1 VARGLHAPT
10 QQESSRVVS
19 VGVGERLCDPSVA
32 LTRAR
37 VKESSRVREV
47 DFIVRLQELVDS
59 PVSGLDADAK
69 ARMLLAASERVRHGD
84 AGLECRV
91 VPFVPGWRPIDEALH
106 PGLGSSDPAALVLAH
121 NGPRQIEN
129 VAYVLFDI
137 GDRVGRPLELDVT
150 LSFVRRDA
158 SSESILIPG
167 WDRRPVRAMAFDG
180 GAGRQVVLRDAD
192 LRLGGVERIALVFLP
207 EVDLLPGKGWSWEQ
221 LDKTLRDAATD
232 AEDPYTFGHLFAQH
246 VRVELRVTE
255 GGVPVAGAEARLLV
269 CDASRFGSLYERLVE
284 RLVAPDT
291 TRQAS
296 ACGVPDPGAAFH
308 PWYPVLEIGGN
319 KAELYKRALIA
330 DIVDK
335 RRNLTDP
342 CWLLQVGLYLEFLT
356 FLGVAE
362 AVRDDHGDL
371 LTPSERLAFARSPW
385 FAQIRDRINPTR
397 WREVWKLHRIAF
409 PARGVPR
416 TGPVSAR
423 NLLGKRRATLAFLE
437 AHHDDLKHAIE
448 LAGPNHHNAQETWQ
462 RVFRDAE
469 RAVLRMTPAAF
480 PELGFLPAQVREF
493 VLWHKRGQL
502 GLERSLRV
510 PTPMTRLLG
519 DHDGLFASACTQY
532 RGSMNA
538 VAAWSKERLLID
550 FTGDECIPREASLL
564 ETRIA
569 RPAQVA
575 LLQRRDGYEEG
586 LDLPVELP
594 VEYERST
601 EDLSRLLHDVPIFA
615 SLTSDERLELVRTAR
630 QVRLGPLERL
640 VVQGQVG
647 TSLFVVAEGA
657 VEVLLRREDG
667 RDWPLD
673 TRVRG
678 SVIGEMSL
686 LTGAPRAATVR
697 AVTGATVYEIGK
709 RQYEPLLRRRPE
721 LLDELAAIVEQRLRQ
736 QAERLHTYDAD
747 RERKAIRDRINRF
760 MNSG

>member
-1 VARGLHAPT
+1 MIERSIMARPAIRPSPSTLP
-10 QQESSRVVS
+10 RV
-19 VGVGERLCDPSVA
+19 R
-32 LTRAR
+32 
-37 VKESSRVREV
+37 ESSRVREV

-69 ARMLLAASERVRHGD
+69 ARILLAAAERVRQGE
-84 AGLECRV
+84 AGPECRV
-91 VPFVPGWRPIDEALH
+91 VPFVPGWRPVDEALH
-106 PGLGSSDPAALVLAH
+106 PGLGSSDPAALVLGDDAL
-121 NGPRQIEN
+121 RQVEN
-129 VAYVLFDI
+129 VAYLLFDI
-137 GDRVGRPLELDVT
+137 SGCGDRRLGLDVT
-150 LSFVRRDA
+150 LSFAERDG
-158 SSESILIPG
+158 SSESAPIPG
-167 WDRRPVRAMAFDG
+167 WDRRPVRAVAFDVGLG
-180 GAGRQVVLRDAD
+180 GQVVLREAD
-192 LRLGGVERIALVFLP
+192 LRGGGGERIVLAVSP
-207 EVDLLPGKGWSWEQ
+207 ERDLLPGIGWSWEQ
-221 LDKTLRDAATD
+221 LDRTIRDGATD

-246 VRVELRVTE
+246 VCVELRVTDC
-255 GGVPVAGAEARLLV
+255 GAPIAGAEARLVV
-269 CDASRFGSLYERLVE
+269 CDAGRFGCLYRRLVE
-284 RLVAPDT
+284 RLVEPDT
-291 TRQAS
+291 ARQAS
-296 ACGVPDPGAAFH
+296 ACGFPDPGPAFH

-319 KAELYKRALIA
+319 KAELYKRALVA
-330 DIVDK
+330 DIVHK

-362 AVRDDHGDL
+362 AVRDDVGDL
-371 LTPSERLAFARSPW
+371 LTPSERSAFAGSPW
-385 FAQIRDRINPTR
+385 FAEIRDRITPER
-397 WREVWKLHRIAF
+397 WREVWKLRRIAF

-448 LAGPNHHNAQETWQ
+448 LAGPNHHNAQEIWQ

-502 GLERSLRV
+502 GLEGSLRV
-510 PTPMTRLLG
+510 RTPLTRLLG

-532 RGSMNA
+532 RRSMNA
-538 VAAWSKERLLID
+538 VAAWSKERLLMD
-550 FTGDECIPREASLL
+550 FTGDECIPPEASLL
-564 ETRIA
+564 EMKIA
-569 RPAQVA
+569 RPAQIA
-575 LLQRRDGYEEG
+575 LLQQRDGYQEG

-601 EDLSRLLHDVPIFA
+601 EDLSRLLEDVPIFV
-615 SLTSDERLELVRTAR
+615 SLTDDERRELARTAR
-630 QVRLGPLERL
+630 RLRLGPLERL
-640 VVQGQVG
+640 IVQGQDG
-647 TSLFVVAEGA
+647 TSLFVVVEGA

-686 LTGAPRAATVR
+686 LTGEPRAATVR
-697 AVTGATVYEIGK
+697 AVTGATVYEIGR

-721 LLDELAAIVEQRLRQ
+721 LLDELATIVEQRLRE
-736 QAERLHTYDAD
+736 QAERIHAYDAD
-747 RERKAIRDRINRF
+747 RERKAIRDRINHF
-760 MNSG
+760 LYSG

>member
-1 VARGLHAPT
+1 M
-10 QQESSRVVS
+10 
-19 VGVGERLCDPSVA
+19 
-32 LTRAR
+32 
-37 VKESSRVREV
+37 KESRRVREV

-59 PVSGLDADAK
+59 PVSGLDADSK
-69 ARMLLAASERVRHGD
+69 ARILLAASERMLQGG
-84 AGLECRV
+84 AGLDCRV
-91 VPFVPGWRPIDEALH
+91 VPFVPGWRPVDEALH
-106 PGLGSSDPAALVLAH
+106 PGMGSSDPAALVLGNDAL
-121 NGPRQIEN
+121 GQVEN
-129 VAYVLFDI
+129 VAYLLFDI
-137 GDRVGRPLELDVT
+137 SGCGARQLELDVT
-150 LSFVRRDA
+150 LSFVGRDG
-158 SSESILIPG
+158 SRESAPIPG
-167 WDRRPVRAMAFDG
+167 WDRRPVRAMAFDT
-180 GAGRQVVLRDAD
+180 GAGRQVALREAD
-192 LRLGGVERIALVFLP
+192 LRTGGAERVVLALSP
-207 EVDLLPGKGWSWEQ
+207 ERDLFPGSGWSWEQ
-221 LDKTLRDAATD
+221 LDRTLRDGATGD
-232 AEDPYTFGHLFAQH
+232 EDPYTFGHLFAQH

-255 GGVPVAGAEARLLV
+255 REVPVAGAEARLLV
-269 CDASRFGSLYERLVE
+269 CDASRTGSLYRRLVE

-296 ACGVPDPGAAFH
+296 ACGAPDPGVAFH

-319 KAELYKRALIA
+319 KAELYNRALIA
-330 DIVDK
+330 DIVHK

-342 CWLLQVGLYLEFLT
+342 SWLLRVGLYLEFLT
-356 FLGVAE
+356 FLGVVE
-362 AVRDDHGDL
+362 AVKDEVGDL
-371 LTPSERLAFARSPW
+371 LTPSERSAVAGSPW
-385 FAQIRDRINPTR
+385 FAEIRDRINPER
-397 WREVWKLHRIAF
+397 WRVVWKLRRIAF

-423 NLLGKRRATLAFLE
+423 NLLAKRRATLAFLE

-502 GLERSLRV
+502 GLESSLRV

-519 DHDGLFASACTQY
+519 DQDGLFASACAQY
-532 RGSMNA
+532 RRSMNA
-538 VAAWSKERLLID
+538 VAVWSKARLLMD

-575 LLQRRDGYEEG
+575 LLQQRDGYEEG

-601 EDLSRLLHDVPIFA
+601 EDLSRLLDDVPIFA
-615 SLTSDERLELVRTAR
+615 SLTRDERRELARTAR
-630 QVRLGPLERL
+630 PLRLGPLERL
-640 VVQGQVG
+640 VVQGQKG
-647 TSLFVVAEGA
+647 ASLFVVVEGA

-673 TRVRG
+673 TRVKG

-686 LTGAPRAATVR
+686 VTGEPRAATVR

-721 LLDELAAIVEQRLRQ
+721 LLDELAAIVEQRLRE
-736 QAERLHTYDAD
+736 QAERLHAYDAD
-747 RERKAIRDRINRF
+747 RERKAIRDRISHF
-760 MNSG
+760 LNSG

>member
-1 VARGLHAPT
+1 M
-10 QQESSRVVS
+10 
-19 VGVGERLCDPSVA
+19 
-32 LTRAR
+32 
-37 VKESSRVREV
+37 KESSRVREV

-59 PVSGLDADAK
+59 PVSGLDADSK
-69 ARMLLAASERVRHGD
+69 ARILLAAGERVRRGE
-84 AGLECRV
+84 AGLDCRV
-91 VPFVPGWRPIDEALH
+91 VPFVPGWRPVDEALH
-106 PGLGSSDPAALVLAH
+106 PGMGSSDPAALVLGGDAL
-121 NGPRQIEN
+121 RRLEN
-129 VAYVLFDI
+129 VAYVLFDVSGC
-137 GDRVGRPLELDVT
+137 GDRRLELDVT
-150 LSFVRRDA
+150 LSFVGRDG
-158 SSESILIPG
+158 SSESAPIPG
-167 WDRRPVRAMAFDG
+167 WDRRPVRAMAFDTGSGSEVALREAELRIG
-180 GAGRQVVLRDAD
+180 GG
-192 LRLGGVERIALVFLP
+192 ERIALGFSP
-207 EVDLLPGKGWSWEQ
+207 EHDLFPGAGWSWEQ
-221 LDKTLRDAATD
+221 LDGALRDGSTG
-232 AEDPYTFGHLFAQH
+232 AEDPYTFGHLFAQR

-255 GGVPVAGAEARLLV
+255 RGVSVAGAEARLLV
-269 CDASRFGSLYERLVE
+269 CDAGRFGSLYRRLVE

-291 TRQAS
+291 ARQAS
-296 ACGVPDPGAAFH
+296 ACGVPDPGLAFH

-330 DIVDK
+330 DIVQK

-356 FLGVAE
+356 FLGVVE
-362 AVRDDHGDL
+362 AVRDDVGDL
-371 LTPSERLAFARSPW
+371 LTPSERRAFAQSSS
-385 FAQIRDRINPTR
+385 FAEIRDRINPKR
-397 WREVWKLHRIAF
+397 WQAVWRLRRIAF
-409 PARGVPR
+409 PTRGVPR

-423 NLLGKRRATLAFLE
+423 NLLAKRRATLAFLE

-448 LAGPNHHNAQETWQ
+448 LAGSNHHNAQETWQ

-502 GLERSLRV
+502 GLEGSLRV

-538 VAAWSKERLLID
+538 VAAWSKERLLMD

-564 ETRIA
+564 ETKIA

-575 LLQRRDGYEEG
+575 LLQQRDGYQEG

-601 EDLSRLLHDVPIFA
+601 EDLSRLLDDVPIFA
-615 SLTSDERLELVRTAR
+615 SLTKDERRELARTAR
-630 QVRLGPLERL
+630 PLRLGPLERL
-640 VVQGQVG
+640 VVQGQEG
-647 TSLFVVAEGA
+647 TSLFVVVEGA

-673 TRVRG
+673 TRVKG

-686 LTGAPRAATVR
+686 VTGEPRAATVR

-721 LLDELAAIVEQRLRQ
+721 LLDELAAIVEQRLRE
-736 QAERLHTYDAD
+736 QAERLHAYDAD
-747 RERKAIRDRINRF
+747 RERKAIRDRIGQF
-760 MNSG
+760 LNSG